1 MSPAQRVQVAEML
14 LEDRPVKEICA
25 VCPGVYP
32 VNVRSRAGSLGL
44 RKMYVTDQERRT
56 ILEWRRKAVA
66 A

>member
-1 MSPAQRVQVAEML
+1 ML
-14 LEDRPVKEICA
+14 LADCSAKEIGLACR
-25 VCPGVYP
+25 GVYP
-32 VNVRSRAGSLGL
+32 VDVRLRAAALGL